1 MKVYYKDLAID
12 CPDSNVAI
20 YVFKE
25 LFKFIY
31 GGEPKPEA
39 NIPANYDVNISLTGS
54 THDKSKPETD
64 PTKETS
70 LL

>member
-12 CPDSNVAI
+12 CPDSKVAI
-20 YVFKE
+20 YIFKE

-31 GGEPKPEA
+31 GEEPEPD
-39 NIPANYDVNISLTGS
+39 IPAESI
-54 THDKSKPETD
+54 
-64 PTKETS
+64 KEQS

>member
-31 GGEPKPEA
+31 GGEPKPEDM
-39 NIPANYDVNISLTGS
+39 PAVYV
-54 THDKSKPETD
+54 D
-64 PTKETS
+64 PTKEKS